1 METPLVERAFQL
13 APECETVE
21 QIRASLRREG
31 YGVLTIDAYLHGS
44 LRADLSKRLKGKD
57 R

>member
-13 APECETVE
+13 APECETVD
-21 QIRASLRREG
+21 QIRAKLRREG
-31 YGVLTIDAYLHGS
+31 YGVLSIDAYLHGS
-44 LRADLSKRLKGKD
+44 LRADLSKRLKVKG